1 MIPSHSIYRDL
12 FFSHN
17 ILLIEETAKG
27 SWMDIFPSDESKLIL
42 FGMATSG
49 PKKAIAYSRGPDR

>member
-1 MIPSHSIYRDL
+1 MDDPFPLNLSRLVLQPQYFADRG
-12 FFSHN
+12 N
-17 ILLIEETAKG
+17 CKG
-27 SWMDIFPSDESKLIL
+27 MDIFPSDESKLIL